1 MSAWAPAVPHMV
13 MALVLLFAPG
23 TVVLVAGGAAPG
35 RALLFAPGPSVGIVA
50 TTAVAAGLLGRDFG
64 LPAVVVSTAAV
75 AALTALTAWGV
86 RWSTRRRADR
96 PASAPSGPRTTSRP
110 APSPRALL
118 LPGAVLL
125 ASLWLAYRLASAL
138 GGPDRVSQTFDAVF
152 HLNTTRYVLDSGE
165 GSSLRLAGWGT
176 GDGGFYP
183 AAWHDLAA
191 LVAFDGDVVS
201 ATQALGLVVAA
212 AVWPVSMLTLVRQL
226 VGPRPSA
233 VLGVAVIIPSI
244 GLFPARMLDFGVLYP
259 FLLGIS
265 FMPAVV
271 ALVHMGLIPAGDG
284 AGGRPAYALRGPAL
298 AAAAGLGAVGLVLAH
313 PGVLLSCLLIVLPL
327 LLARAGRTVRDGW
340 SAGRRTLTAL
350 AVVVAVAVVTVAVLA
365 VDRSSVLAAMRMSD
379 WPARVT
385 PSQAVGSW
393 LTMSPL
399 GRSIPWVAAGL
410 AILGIGV
417 AARRRGLR
425 WLVVAHALSAVPFVF
440 ATSVDSELSQRLT
453 GFWYND
459 SARLAVLIPVT
470 ALPLAAIALSWL
482 ADRVRPAATAALAA
496 RPGWPGHQ
504 GRLVAVGLL
513 LLGCLGVS
521 AADSSS
527 ADLYAGL
534 AKKYDYPTDPL
545 RGTLLTA
552 DEMALLERLPSTVP
566 EGTRVASNPWDG
578 SGLAYAVAG
587 VPVLVPQLGA
597 RPAGQQ
603 AVVAE
608 GLRNAS
614 TDPDVCRALADLDIG
629 YALDFGAPL
638 WRDGRFLS
646 YPGLTGL
653 THSDAVRLVDHEG
666 RARLYEVTACRD
678 RP

>member
-13 MALVLLFAPG
+13 MALVVLFVPG
-23 TVVLVAGGAAPG
+23 AVVLAAGGAAPG
-35 RALLFAPGPSVGIVA
+35 RALLFAPAPSVGIVA
-50 TTAVAAGLLGRDFG
+50 TTAVAAVLLGSDFG
-64 LPAVVVSTAAV
+64 LPAVVVSTTVV
-75 AALTALTAWGV
+75 AALTALTTWGV
-86 RWSTRRRADR
+86 RRSSRRRADR
-96 PASAPSGPRTTSRP
+96 PAPWPSGPGATSRP
-110 APSPRALL
+110 ALSPRAFL
-118 LPGAVLL
+118 LPGAVVL

-191 LVAFDGDVVS
+191 LVAFDGDVVA
-201 ATQALGLVVAA
+201 ATQSLGLVVGAV
-212 AVWPVSMLTLVRQL
+212 VWPVSMLTLVRQL
-226 VGPRPSA
+226 VGPRLSA
-233 VLGVAVIIPSI
+233 VLGVAVIIPGI

-265 FMPAVV
+265 FMPAVI
-271 ALVHMGLIPAGDG
+271 ALAHMGLTSMGGG
-284 AGGRPAYALRGPAL
+284 AEQRPAYALRGPAL
-298 AAAAGLGAVGLVLAH
+298 AAATGLGAVGLFLAH
-313 PGVLLSCLLIVLPL
+313 PGVLLSCTLIVLPL
-327 LLARAGRTVRDGW
+327 LLARAGRAIRDGW
-340 SAGRRTLTAL
+340 SAGRRTVTAL
-350 AVVVAVAVVTVAVLA
+350 AVVVAATVVTAVVLA
-365 VDRSSVLAAMRMSD
+365 VDRSSVLAAMRTSD
-379 WPARVT
+379 WPALAT

-393 LTMSPL
+393 LMMSPL
-399 GRSIPWVAAGL
+399 GRAIPWVAAGL
-410 AILGIGV
+410 TVLGIGV

-440 ATSVDSELSQRLT
+440 AASVDSELSQQLT

-470 ALPLAAIALSWL
+470 ALPLAAVALSWL
-482 ADRVRPAATAALAA
+482 ADRVRPAAEAALAA
-496 RPGWPGHQ
+496 RPGQPARD
-504 GRLVAVGLL
+504 GRLVALGLL
-513 LLGCLGVS
+513 LVGCLGIS

-534 AKKYDYPTDPL
+534 AKKHDLPTDPL

-552 DEMALLERLPSTVP
+552 DEMTLLERLPSTVP
-566 EGTRVASNPWDG
+566 EGTRVAANPWDG

-597 RPAGQQ
+597 RPADE
-603 AVVAE
+603 AKIVAE
-608 GLRNAS
+608 GLRHAS
-614 TDPDVCRALADLDIG
+614 TDPEVCRALADLDVG

-638 WRDGRFLS
+638 WRDGRGLS

-653 THSDAVRLVDHEG
+653 AHSDAVRLVDHEG